1 MLLYNP
7 ATGAKW
13 VPLEAPLACAAT
25 PLGEGFV
32 APLKMGQVFLLSTAD
47 GGRQATPFQPPL
59 APQSTLNYKPA
70 GAVGGDGRQV
80 VIADGDKKIYL
91 LALLD
96 QPQPH
101 LQLVKEAEA
110 GPHAIDSAVVV
121 LGDTALAV
129 GGQSHLLRYKLPGL
143 EPTGETNLPAP
154 AEWGPFVAGDVALVA
169 TVDQKLIAMPATG
182 DAHWQQPLEHRTIAG
197 PPLISPDG
205 VLLAYRKGVI
215 EKRSLAD
222 GKPLAT
228 INMEQPLA
236 SGPVAFLQKLVVAAG
251 DGTLLVVDR
260 P

>member
-1 MLLYNP
+1 LY
-7 ATGAKW
+7 
-13 VPLEAPLACAAT
+13 L
-25 PLGEGFV
+25 V
-32 APLKMGQVFLLSTAD
+32 ALV
-47 GGRQATPFQPPL
+47 
-59 APQSTLNYKPA
+59 
-70 GAVGGDGRQV
+70 
-80 VIADGDKKIYL
+80 
-91 LALLD
+91 D

-101 LQLVKEAEA
+101 LQLVKQAEA

-121 LGDTALAV
+121 LGDIALAI

-143 EPTGETNLPAP
+143 EPSGETNLSAP

-182 DAHWQQPLEHRTIAG
+182 DARWQEPLEHGALAG
-197 PPLISPDG
+197 PPLVSPDG
-205 VLLAYRKGVI
+205 VLLAYRKGVL

-222 GKPLAT
+222 GKPLTT